1 MSAYRWDIQGLRAI
15 AVMSVVIF
23 HINPQLLSGGYI
35 GVDIF
40 FVISGYLIMGFI
52 WRDLNNHS
60 FSLMHFYSKRV
71 QRLFPAL
78 LVMVVVS
85 AIFAYFILLPHEA
98 LKFSSSLIATLL
110 YVSNFYFYLEADY
123 FNDAM
128 EFAPLLHT
136 WSLSVE
142 EQFYLLFPL
151 LLMLLFSKAKKDI
164 FKLLLFLSFVSLIL
178 SQILISYDK
187 SFAFFASP
195 TRFFQFIIGGVVA
208 ISFQKNSFS
217 KVFNSSFSVIG
228 LVIIILSLFLYDA
241 KTLFPGIHALVP
253 TLATALVLFAGQN
266 PNFISAFLSNRLFR
280 VIGNSSYS
288 IYLWH
293 WSLIVFYK
301 LQVSPSLS
309 NREQVFLL
317 LASLGLGYLS
327 WRYIEKSTRAK
338 NYTIEPSKLL
348 FSVLSLTFIISL
360 GSYYIFNTLSSKQK
374 NIASSYLDYNTSKFR
389 SGECFLTSDY
399 DSIKFFDKDKCIIHT
414 QGKKNYLLIGDSHAA
429 HFYSALNQAKKNN
442 ITITQVTASGCHP
455 TLPYNGTKRCSDLM
469 QWAYEELI
477 REKKFD
483 TIILSAHWTHSD
495 KEQLLNTINLLQ
507 KYTKRVVV
515 FGPNMEYL
523 QSLPRL
529 IANLDPTQ
537 DTRSIYKNA
546 GKYKEVASIDYSM
559 KTYLKAQ
566 SIEYISILKLLCDEN
581 GCTTTTPEGIPIAFD
596 ASHLTHSG
604 AYYIIESIQ
613 KRLFQEQEAS

>member
-15 AVMSVVIF
+15 AVLSVLLF
-23 HINPQLLSGGYI
+23 HINPELLLGGFL

-52 WRDLNNHS
+52 WRDLNSGS
-60 FSLMHFYSKRV
+60 FSLMEFYRRRV

-78 LVMVVVS
+78 LVVVGVS
-85 AIFAYFILLPHEA
+85 AIFGYFILLPYEA
-98 LKFSSSLIATLL
+98 LNFSHSLLATLL
-110 YVSNFYFYLEADY
+110 YLSNFYFYLEADY

-151 LLMLLFSKAKKDI
+151 LLILLFHRAKKDI
-164 FKLLLFLSFVSLIL
+164 LKSLLLLALLSLVL
-178 SQILISYDK
+178 SQTLLYYDK

-195 TRFFQFIIGGVVA
+195 TRFFQFILGGVVA

-217 KVFNSSFSVIG
+217 KALNSSFALIG
-228 LVIIILSLFLYDA
+228 LLTILLSLFVYNEN
-241 KTLFPGIHALVP
+241 TLFPGVHALVP
-253 TLATALVLFAGQN
+253 TLATVLVLFAGQN
-266 PNFISAFLSNRLFR
+266 PNFITALLSNRLFR

-293 WSLIVFYK
+293 WPLIVFYK

-309 NREQVFLL
+309 NREQVFLF

-327 WRYIEKSTRAK
+327 WRYIEKPTRAK
-338 NYTIEPSKLL
+338 NYALSMVASTLL
-348 FSVLSLTFIISL
+348 LSLS
-360 GSYYIFNTLSSKQK
+360 SYYLFTNRSLEHK
-374 NIASSYLDYNTSKFR
+374 NIASSYLDYNTSNFR
-389 SGECFLTSDY
+389 SGECFLTSKY
-399 DSIKFFDKDKCIIHT
+399 DNIDFFDKRRCITHT
-414 QGKKNYLLIGDSHAA
+414 QKKENYLLIGDSHAA
-429 HFYSALNQAKKNN
+429 HFYSALDQAKRANT
-442 ITITQVTASGCHP
+442 TISQVTASGCHP
-455 TLPYNGTKRCSDLM
+455 LLPYSGAKRCANLM

-477 REKKFD
+477 REKEFD

-495 KEQLLNTINLLQ
+495 KEQLLNTIHLLQ
-507 KYTKRVVV
+507 QYTKRVVV

-529 IANLDPTQ
+529 IANLNPTQ

-566 SIEYISILKLLCDEN
+566 GIEYISILKILCNEN

-604 AYYIIESIQ
+604 AYYIVESMQQ
-613 KRLFQEQEAS
+613 KLFQK

>member
-23 HINPQLLSGGYI
+23 HINPQLLSGGYV

-52 WRDLNNHS
+52 WRDLNNNS
-60 FSLMHFYSKRV
+60 FSLMHFYTKRV

-85 AIFAYFILLPHEA
+85 AIFGYFILLPHEA
-98 LKFSSSLIATLL
+98 LNFSSSLIATLL

-151 LLMLLFSKAKKDI
+151 LIMLLFAKAKKDI
-164 FKLLLFLSFVSLIL
+164 FKLLLFIAFVSLIL
-178 SQILISYDK
+178 SQFLISYDK

-195 TRFFQFIIGGVVA
+195 SRFFQFIIGGIVA
-208 ISFQKNSFS
+208 ISLHKYKLPQNLNNSLG
-217 KVFNSSFSVIG
+217 V
-228 LVIIILSLFLYDA
+228 LALALLLLSLFLYDET
-241 KTLFPGIHALVP
+241 TLFPGIHALLP
-253 TLATALVLFAGQN
+253 TLATALILFVGKE
-266 PNFISAFLSNRLFR
+266 PNITSQFLSNKLFIL
-280 VIGNSSYS
+280 IGNTSYS

-293 WSLIVFYK
+293 WPLIVFYK
-301 LQVSPSLS
+301 LQISPSLS
-309 NREQVFLL
+309 NQEQIGLL
-317 LASLGLGYLS
+317 FGSLLLGYLS
-327 WRYIEKSTRAK
+327 WKYIEKSTKGK
-338 NYTIEPSKLL
+338 NYTLAMIISTLL
-348 FSVLSLTFIISL
+348 VSL
-360 GSYYIFNTLSSKQK
+360 GSYYAFTSLSLEHK
-374 NIASSYLDYNTSKFR
+374 NIASTYLDYNTSKFR

-399 DSIKFFDKDKCIIHT
+399 DSINFFDKSKCITHT

-429 HFYSALNQAKKNN
+429 HFYSALDQAKEDN

-455 TLPYNGTKRCSDLM
+455 TLPYTGTKRCSDLM
-469 QWAYEELI
+469 QWAYQELI
-477 REKKFD
+477 INKEFD
-483 TIILSAHWTHSD
+483 TIILSAHWKYSE
-495 KEQLLNTINLLQ
+495 KEQLLSSIKFLG
-507 KYTKRVVV
+507 KYSKRIIVL
-515 FGPNMEYL
+515 GPNMEYL

-529 IANLDPTQ
+529 LANLPPTE
-537 DTRSIYKNA
+537 DTRSIYKSA
-546 GKYKEVASIDYSM
+546 GKYKEVASVDYYM
-559 KTYLKAQ
+559 KTYLKK
-566 SIEYISILKLLCDEN
+566 ENVTYISILKLLCDAN
-581 GCTTTTPEGIPIAFD
+581 GCTTTTPKGIPIAFD

-604 AYYIIESIQ
+604 ACYIVENIRD
-613 KRLFQEQEAS
+613 KLFL